1 MVGVCS
7 VCVGVKVGVGVCS
20 VGGDVKV
27 EWVCVM

>member
-7 VCVGVKVGVGVCS
+7 VCVDVKVGVGVCS

>member
-1 MVGVCS
+1 MQC
-7 VCVGVKVGVGVCS
+7 VCVDVKVGVGVCS